1 MNRYVLRR
9 LALIPLVL
17 IAVNFFGFAYAH
29 LVQPGQLARNPFLA
43 VTTGPTSVLPALASV
58 SPLVARSH
66 SGR

>member
-29 LVQPGQLARNPFLA
+29 LVQPAQLARNPFLA
-43 VTTGPTSVLPALASV
+43 VTIGASPVLPV
-58 SPLVARSH
+58 YFMRTC
-66 SGR
+66 GWCCWI

>member
-43 VTTGPTSVLPALASV
+43 VTTGPTPVLPALALAS
-58 SPLVARSH
+58 SPAPGSP